1 MLAILGGM
9 ILYHG
14 LKKRVLLVCLISIP
28 LLLPMAW
35 FALHDYQKQRIMTF
49 LDPSN
54 DPRGADTTSSSQNRH
69 WFRTDMGKGFLEGT
83 QSKLSFLPE
92 KHTDFAIAVFR

>member
-1 MLAILGGM
+1 M

-49 LDPSN
+49 SIRPMI
-54 DPRGADTTSSSQNRH
+54 REGRDTTSSSQKSPSVPDRYGVKASL
-69 WFRTDMGKGFLEGT
+69 RARKA
-83 QSKLSFLPE
+83 S
-92 KHTDFAIAVFR
+92 